1 MKQQYIEY
9 CVAAAEKYGCKASV
23 MIAQCILESSGFVH
37 MPAKTNNG
45 FGITKS
51 GGGFRSYSNKR
62 ESCMD
67 YARLVTSGNYA
78 RYTRSAS
85 TPEEWIR
92 AICKAGYN
100 SSSSYPDQILSI
112 IKNNNLTQYD
122 EKPSIRLKN
131 RTVAVEKEKTKSDI
145 VDVALSQVG
154 YHESGNNQTK
164 YNEWFGMNGA
174 KWCHIF
180 VSWCA
185 YKAGVSSSV
194 VPKTASTDAGMDWF
208 KKRGLFKYKGH
219 YSPKRGDIVYFK
231 TGRSHVG
238 IVEYV
243 SGDSLHTIE
252 GNAGNAVKKR
262 TYSLEN
268 GTITGY
274 GVPKY
279 ESLNTSDYE
288 YNDQDSNIKYSGSS
302 SKSDTSEKEKREQ
315 AKQELA
321 LLNSVLSRHSKK
333 NESVNAKIKKTNFD
347 GSVEIK
353 LIGSHGKKNYI
364 LEPVDEIKLTEE
376 RKGSPS
382 ELEFKAYYGSGKY
395 ILYEGDPVLLVINSI
410 KRFYGFVFTRSKEKD
425 GLITYTAYDQLR
437 YLKNKDTIVFKHKTA
452 SDMLKI
458 IARRFGLKTGSID
471 NTKYA
476 MSKVEDNSE
485 LFDIIDNALEET
497 TVTKATQYI
506 LYDDVGKLTLKN
518 VSKMKVNSCL
528 IDEETAEDYS
538 YKTSIDSNVYNQIKL
553 YYENEKTGKF
563 DIYIAKSSKSINK
576 WGMLQYLEKID
587 YPLVGKLK
595 SRAMLQLYNQ
605 KMKSLSIKGVIGNLE
620 VRGGSLVPVLLNLG
634 EAKIANYMMVD
645 KVTHSFKRGIYTM
658 DLEVSGGG
666 FSSDEQ
672 S

>member
-1 MKQQYIEY
+1 MKQQYIDY
-9 CVAAAEKYGCKASV
+9 CVEAAEKYGCKASV

-37 MPAKTNNG
+37 MPANSNNG

-51 GGGFRSYSNKR
+51 GGGFRSYSTKK

-85 TPEEWIR
+85 TPEEWIK

-100 SSSSYPDQILSI
+100 TSSSYPGQVMSI
-112 IKNNNLTQYD
+112 IKSNNLTKYD
-122 EKPSIRLKN
+122 EKSSIKVKN
-131 RTVAVEKEKTKSDI
+131 RTVAVVKETQNSDI

-154 YHESGNNQTK
+154 NRENGENQTK
-164 YNEWFGMNGA
+164 YNDWMGMKGA
-174 KWCHIF
+174 RWCHIF

-185 YKAGVSSSV
+185 YKAGISGNI
-194 VPKTASTDAGMDWF
+194 VPKTASTSYGMNWF
-208 KKRGLFKYKGH
+208 KKRNLFKYKGH
-219 YSPKRGDIVYFK
+219 YTPKRGDIVYFK
-231 TGRSHVG
+231 SAGRSHVG

-243 SGDSLHTIE
+243 SGDTLHTIE
-252 GNAGNAVKKR
+252 GNSGNAVKKR

-268 GTITGY
+268 ATITGY
-274 GVPKY
+274 GTPKY
-279 ESLNTSDYE
+279 KLLNGVDASEISNSSTSD
-288 YNDQDSNIKYSGSS
+288 SAK
-302 SKSDTSEKEKREQ
+302 SEKEKKEQ
-315 AKQELA
+315 AKKELE
-321 LLNSVLSRHSKK
+321 LLNSVLSRHKK
-333 NESVNAKIKKTNFD
+333 RSTNISAKVKETDFD
-347 GSVEIK
+347 GSVDIK
-353 LIGSHGKKNYI
+353 LVGTHNKKNYI
-364 LEPVDEIKLTEE
+364 MEPVDEIKLTEE
-376 RKGSPS
+376 RKGAPA
-382 ELEFKAYYGSGKY
+382 ELEFKAYYGTGKY
-395 ILYEGDPVLLVINSI
+395 VLYEGDPVLLVINSK

-425 GLITYTAYDQLR
+425 GLISYTVYDQLR

-452 SDMLKI
+452 SEMIKI

-471 NTKYA
+471 NTKYK

-485 LFDIIDNALEET
+485 LFDIINDAIEET
-497 TVTKATQYI
+497 SLTKATQYI

-518 VSKMKVNSCL
+518 ISKMKVNSCL
-528 IDEETAEDYS
+528 IDEETSEDYS

-553 YYENEKTGKF
+553 YYENEKTGKY

-576 WGMLQYLEKID
+576 WGLLQYLEKID

-595 SRAMLQLYNQ
+595 SRAMLQFYNQ
-605 KMKSLSIKGVIGNLE
+605 KMKSLSIKGVIGNLN

-634 EAKIANYMMVD
+634 EAKIANYMLVD
-645 KVTHSFKRGIYTM
+645 KVTHSFKNGIYTM
-658 DLEVSGGG
+658 DIDVSGGG